1 MPRAEITDMLLEV
14 DRWTVFTHL
23 QGEAKVPERTLPLT
37 ATLADALNLRLEKMA
52 DTCAGTSAA
61 ELA

>member
-14 DRWTVFTHL
+14 DRWTDFAHL
-23 QGEAKVPERTLPLT
+23 QGEAKVPEQTLPLT
-37 ATLADALNLRLEKMA
+37 ATLADALNLGLEKMA

-61 ELA
+61 KLA